1 MIGVILAGG
10 KGTRLFPLTTYINK
24 HLLNVNFQ
32 PLIHYPLMDLMAA
45 GFKDLVI
52 ITNPNDLEVF
62 SKLLGNGKN
71 LGIKISYIS
80 QKSPGGLPHA
90 IYSAK
95 RYLLNRSFVVI
106 LGDIFFDQNN
116 FKLFLNKSLKNFKN
130 KGSHIFL
137 SKVKDGRDYGTV
149 KIKNN
154 KIIGMIEK
162 PLRKK
167 LFGLDLAI
175 NGVYIFDDKALNYI
189 AKLSPSE
196 RGELEMVDLLEIYN
210 SNNQLTFSVLSN
222 KDRWYDSGNM
232 NGIIMSSNN
241 LEKIKNSLLT
251 PEYLAFKNG
260 WISKKKFKEIIS
272 SFPESYYKKHNIA
285 LLQKLI

>member
-1 MIGVILAGG
+1 
-10 KGTRLFPLTTYINK
+10 
-24 HLLNVNFQ
+24 
-32 PLIHYPLMDLMAA
+32 
-45 GFKDLVI
+45 
-52 ITNPNDLEVF
+52 
-62 SKLLGNGKN
+62 
-71 LGIKISYIS
+71 
-80 QKSPGGLPHA
+80 
-90 IYSAK
+90 
-95 RYLLNRSFVVI
+95 
-106 LGDIFFDQNN
+106 
-116 FKLFLNKSLKNFKN
+116 
-130 KGSHIFL
+130 
-137 SKVKDGRDYGTV
+137 
-149 KIKNN
+149 
-154 KIIGMIEK
+154 MIEK

-167 LFGLDLAI
+167 LFGLDLAM

-210 SNNQLTFSVLSN
+210 GNDQLTFSVLSN

>member
-137 SKVKDGRDYGTV
+137 SKVKDGRDCGIV

-167 LFGLDLAI
+167 LFGLDLAM
-175 NGVYIFDDKALNYI
+175 NGVYIFDNKALKYI
-189 AKLSPSE
+189 TKLSPSE

-210 SNNQLTFSVLSN
+210 SNDQLTFSVLSN

-272 SFPESYYKKHNIA
+272 SFPESYYKNTI
-285 LLQKLI
+285 

>member
-90 IYSAK
+90 IFSAK

-137 SKVKDGRDYGTV
+137 SKVKDGRDYGIV

-167 LFGLDLAI
+167 LFGLDLAM
-175 NGVYIFDDKALNYI
+175 NGVYIFDDKALKYI
-189 AKLSPSE
+189 TKLSPSE

-210 SNNQLTFSVLSN
+210 SNDQLTFSVLSN

-272 SFPESYYKKHNIA
+272 SFPESYYKKHNIE
-285 LLQKLI
+285 LLQKLF